1 MAFVETFTPDN
12 LIAGTTH
19 GLATGTVTVL
29 SGEGKIARGSI
40 LMRNSNNK
48 FVLANE
54 DSGTPLGTA
63 EVILTEDIDATSAD
77 TVANVY
83 VSGDFR
89 TDALIVGT
97 GYTLSEADK
106 VNLKNAGIYLVAG
119 VSSNPS

>member
-1 MAFVETFTPDN
+1 MAFVERYTPDN
-12 LIAGTTH
+12 LIADNNH
-19 GLATGTVTVL
+19 DLATGTVTVK
-29 SGEGKIARGSI
+29 SGEGKLKRGSV
-40 LMRNSNNK
+40 LMRDANNK
-48 FVLANE
+48 FVLA
-54 DSGTPLGTA
+54 GTSAGTA
-63 EVILTEDIDATSAD
+63 EVILAEDIDATSAD